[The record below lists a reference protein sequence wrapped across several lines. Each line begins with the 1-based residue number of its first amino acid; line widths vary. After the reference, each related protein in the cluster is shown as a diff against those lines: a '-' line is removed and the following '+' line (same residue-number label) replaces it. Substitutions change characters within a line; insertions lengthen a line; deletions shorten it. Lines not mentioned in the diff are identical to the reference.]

1 MKTQHKRRIATRP
14 EPETY
19 GSGGEDPRN
28 AGNSPGAP
36 IEASPD
42 AKAVGE
48 RDGRGAHRAG
58 LSRERVVIKPMT
70 RLERN

>member
-1 MKTQHKRRIATRP
+1 MKTEHNRRIAPRP
-14 EPETY
+14 EPATR

-28 AGNSPGAP
+28 AVDSPGAP
-36 IEASPD
+36 TEASPYPS
-42 AKAVGE
+42 VEGE
-48 RDGRGAHRAG
+48 REGPGAHRAG